1 VLSVLLMSAVREES
15 LMLMRGAMEE
25 EDESQTESEILL
37 LMCWLG
43 SGRHIPRR
51 RRDGDLTVGLYLMK
65 TFKDSGQ
72 VLRRVYWKYCIV
84 RLLLNDYRTP
94 RR

>member
-1 VLSVLLMSAVREES
+1 MSAVREES

-25 EDESQTESEILL
+25 EDESQAESEILL

-43 SGRHIPRR
+43 SG
-51 RRDGDLTVGLYLMK
+51 RDGDLTVGLYLMK

-72 VLRRVYWKYCIV
+72 GLRRVYWKYCIV